1 MPKEENGL
9 SIYKANSFVQ
19 NYKFSLSMVEIRIIN
34 YLIANIH
41 SPKFDTKFNKFK
53 FDIHEFCSIV
63 YPEKKQGDA
72 YKRLP
77 NIIRNLSDKS
87 AWKEVPSDVNPG
99 KMKKVLVRWIE
110 RPEFDEGFV
119 TMELNPYLAP
129 YLLGLENSYFKSQF
143 QYTVEAR
150 SKYTIPLYEVLKSW
164 EKAKDH
170 VKTFEIDELKIYMDA
185 TNKSQKNMAEFKR
198 TALEPAIEEINRITD
213 LTVSYEEIKRGRKVT
228 HVKFMILHKPQ
239 EQEPEQLPGQMGIYD
254 YPDIVPEEE
263 TEHTAEELYVQRVND
278 EAFNGEF
285 TVEKAAYLI
294 EIGKVRAQERISA
307 DNLFDVEAAN
317 TEKISY
323 YREKYL
329 QMKSG
334 STSKTVAGRAKYL
347 EKILIA
353 ERDAAHEVPTPAN
366 HKKSKN
372 KFNNFHQRNYN
383 VGELEQQLLN
393 SQK

>member
-164 EKAKDH
+164 EKVKDH
-170 VKTFEIDELKIYMDA
+170 TKTFEIDELKIYMDA
-185 TNKSQKNMAEFKR
+185 TSKSQKNTYEFKR
-198 TALEPAIEEINRITD
+198 TALDPAIEEINRITD
-213 LTVSYEEIKRGRKVT
+213 LTVSYEEIKKGRKVT
-228 HVKFMILHKPQ
+228 HIKFTILHKKKQ
-239 EQEPEQLPGQMGIYD
+239 NESADQIVGQMDLETDFPEYC
-254 YPDIVPEEE
+254 PDSDQ
-263 TEHTAEELYVQRVND
+263 TAGGQNEVLESKFALWSEACKGEFSRPQLEELALLA
-278 EAFNGEF
+278 EGH
-285 TVEKAAYLI
+285 VEYDPERHDLDIYHYLLR
-294 EIGKVRAQERISA
+294 KYKSLQ
-307 DNLFDVEAAN
+307 NKKDV
-317 TEKISY
+317 KSRFGY
-323 YREKYL
+323 MKYL
-329 QMKSG
+329 
-334 STSKTVAGRAKYL
+334 V
-347 EKILIA
+347 EN
-353 ERDAAHEVPTPAN
+353 DV
-366 HKKSKN
+366 
-372 KFNNFHQRNYN
+372 
-383 VGELEQQLLN
+383 
-393 SQK
+393 